1 MCFLQY
7 RKDEY
12 QIFQVL
18 RVGDF
23 SVIMTGWSLK
33 LLFNIKMSCLEMSQL
48 IVPVF
53 AWREKQLKFIS
64 LFYFVSPLL
73 FNE

>member
-12 QIFQVL
+12 RIFQVL

-23 SVIMTGWSLK
+23 SVIRTGWSLK
-33 LLFNIKMSCLEMSQL
+33 LLFNIKFSCLEMSQL

-53 AWREKQLKFIS
+53 AWREKQLKFIF
-64 LFYFVSPLL
+64 LFCLSPA
-73 FNE
+73 F